1 MKDATAFAKK
11 FKTFKK
17 KLPTITVIAN
27 DYGVIGE
34 VIYSHLVWN
43 ANEKDATAAFKRLV
57 AASVDLNDLRV
68 NMIDESIERVGV
80 DYPLVRDRV
89 KRMHAVLNAIYN
101 REHGM
106 HIESLDGSGKREIRE
121 YFETLKGITPFVCH
135 RVISICY
142 NVAAVPV
149 DERTL
154 AILKVNSVVHE
165 TTTIKDASSW
175 LARQVKADEV
185 VDFHGGLQAWVEI
198 QPTPKEDPKPK
209 KPAKKKAAKKKTTK
223 KTTAKKKV
231 TKKKA
236 SKKKVAKKKASKK
249 KVAKKKAS
257 KKKAAKK
264 KTTKKTAT
272 KKKVAKKTTKKAAKK
287 KTTKKKK

>member
-17 KLPTITVIAN
+17 KLPSITVIAN
-27 DYGVIGE
+27 DYGVVGE

-43 ANEKDATAAFKRLV
+43 ANEKAASAAFKRLV

-80 DYPLVRDRV
+80 EYPLVRERV

-106 HIESLDGSGKREIRE
+106 HIESLDGAGKREIRE

-154 AILKVNSVVHE
+154 AILKVNSVIHE
-165 TTTIKDASSW
+165 TTTIEDAASW

-185 VDFHGGLQAWVEI
+185 VDFHGGVQAWVEV
-198 QPTPKEDPKPK
+198 QPTPKEEPKPK
-209 KPAKKKAAKKKTTK
+209 KPAKKKAAKKK
-223 KTTAKKKV
+223 AP
-231 TKKKA
+231 
-236 SKKKVAKKKASKK
+236 KKKVAKKK
-249 KVAKKKAS
+249 
-257 KKKAAKK
+257 
-264 KTTKKTAT
+264 
-272 KKKVAKKTTKKAAKK
+272 VAKKTAKKTAKK

>member
-1 MKDATAFAKK
+1 VKDASAFAKK

-17 KLPTITVIAN
+17 KLPSLAVIAN
-27 DYGVIGE
+27 DYGVVGE

-43 ANEKDATAAFKRLV
+43 ANEKAASAAFKRLV

-68 NMIDESIERVGV
+68 NMIDESIERIGV
-80 DYPLVRDRV
+80 EYPLVRERV

-106 HIESLDGSGKREIRE
+106 HIKSLDGAGKREIRE

-154 AILKVNSVVHE
+154 AILKVNSVIHG
-165 TTTIKDASSW
+165 TTTIEDAASW

-185 VDFHGGLQAWVEI
+185 VDFHGGLQAWVEV
-198 QPTPKEDPKPK
+198 QPTPKEEPKPK
-209 KPAKKKAAKKKTTK
+209 KQA
-223 KTTAKKKV
+223 
-231 TKKKA
+231 
-236 SKKKVAKKKASKK
+236 KKKVAKKKAPKKKAPKKKTTKKKAIKKKVAKK
-249 KVAKKKAS
+249 KVAKKKAA
-257 KKKAAKK
+257 KKATTKK
-264 KTTKKTAT
+264 KTT
-272 KKKVAKKTTKKAAKK
+272 KKKVAKKTLKK

>member
-17 KLPTITVIAN
+17 KLPSVTVIAN

-43 ANEKDATAAFKRLV
+43 ASEKDAAAAFKRLID
-57 AASVDLNDLRV
+57 ASVDLNDLRV

-80 DYPLVRDRV
+80 EYPLVRDRV

-106 HIESLDGSGKREIRE
+106 HIESLDGAGKREIRE

-165 TTTIKDASSW
+165 TTTVEDAASW

-198 QPTPKEDPKPK
+198 QPTPKEEPKPK
-209 KPAKKKAAKKKTTK
+209 KPVKKKTTK
-223 KTTAKKKV
+223 KKVAKKDA
-231 TKKKA
+231 KKAA
-236 SKKKVAKKKASKK
+236 SKKK
-249 KVAKKKAS
+249 
-257 KKKAAKK
+257 
-264 KTTKKTAT
+264 TT
-272 KKKVAKKTTKKAAKK
+272 KKKVAKKTTKKKVAKKTNKKVVKK

>member
-17 KLPTITVIAN
+17 KLPTVTVIAN

-43 ANEKDATAAFKRLV
+43 ANEKDASAAFKRLV

-80 DYPLVRDRV
+80 DYPLVRERV

-106 HIESLDGSGKREIRE
+106 HIESLDGVGKREIRE

-154 AILKVNSVVHE
+154 AILKVNSVVHD
-165 TTTIKDASSW
+165 TTTIEDAASW

-185 VDFHGGLQAWVEI
+185 VDFHGGLQAWVEV
-198 QPTPKEDPKPK
+198 QPTPKEEPKPTKPAKK
-209 KPAKKKAAKKKTTK
+209 KPAKKATK
-223 KTTAKKKV
+223 KTASKKKV
-231 TKKKA
+231 TKKKVA
-236 SKKKVAKKKASKK
+236 KKKVAKKK
-249 KVAKKKAS
+249 VAKKTAKKA
-257 KKKAAKK
+257 AAKK
-264 KTTKKTAT
+264 KTAN
-272 KKKVAKKTTKKAAKK
+272 KKVAKKTAKKKAKK

>member
-17 KLPTITVIAN
+17 KLPSVTVIAN

-43 ANEKDATAAFKRLV
+43 ASEKDAAAAFKRLID
-57 AASVDLNDLRV
+57 ASVDLNDLRV

-80 DYPLVRDRV
+80 EYPLVRDRV

-106 HIESLDGSGKREIRE
+106 HIESLDGAGKREIRE

-154 AILKVNSVVHE
+154 AILKVNSVIHE
-165 TTTIKDASSW
+165 TTTIEDAASW

-198 QPTPKEDPKPK
+198 QPTPKEEPKLK
-209 KPAKKKAAKKKTTK
+209 KSVKKKAAKKKV
-223 KTTAKKKV
+223 AKKKV
-231 TKKKA
+231 TKKVAKKTAA
-236 SKKKVAKKKASKK
+236 SKKKTTKKKVAKKKVSKKIAKKAASKK
-249 KVAKKKAS
+249 K
-257 KKKAAKK
+257 
-264 KTTKKTAT
+264 TT
-272 KKKVAKKTTKKAAKK
+272 KKKVAKKTNKKVAKK

>member
-17 KLPTITVIAN
+17 KLPSVTVIAN

-43 ANEKDATAAFKRLV
+43 ASEKDAAAAFKRLID
-57 AASVDLNDLRV
+57 ASVDLNDLRV

-80 DYPLVRDRV
+80 EYPLVRDRV

-106 HIESLDGSGKREIRE
+106 HIESLDGAGKREIRE

-154 AILKVNSVVHE
+154 AILKANSVIHE
-165 TTTIKDASSW
+165 TTTIEDAASW

-198 QPTPKEDPKPK
+198 QPTPKEEPKLK
-209 KPAKKKAAKKKTTK
+209 KSVKKKAAKKKV
-223 KTTAKKKV
+223 AKKKV
-231 TKKKA
+231 TKKI
-236 SKKKVAKKKASKK
+236 AKKTATS
-249 KVAKKKAS
+249 
-257 KKKAAKK
+257 KK
-264 KTTKKTAT
+264 KTTKKKVTKKKVSKKVAKKAASKKKTT
-272 KKKVAKKTTKKAAKK
+272 KKKVAKKTNKKVAKK

>member
-1 MKDATAFAKK
+1 MKDASAFAKK

-17 KLPTITVIAN
+17 KLPSLAVIAN
-27 DYGVIGE
+27 DYGVVGE

-43 ANEKDATAAFKRLV
+43 ANEKAASAAFKRLV

-68 NMIDESIERVGV
+68 NMIDESIERIGV
-80 DYPLVRDRV
+80 EYPLVRERV

-106 HIESLDGSGKREIRE
+106 HIKSLDGAGKREIRE

-154 AILKVNSVVHE
+154 AILKVNSVIHG
-165 TTTIKDASSW
+165 TTTIEDAASW

-185 VDFHGGLQAWVEI
+185 VDFHGGLQAWVEV
-198 QPTPKEDPKPK
+198 QPTPKEEPKPK
-209 KPAKKKAAKKKTTK
+209 KQA
-223 KTTAKKKV
+223 
-231 TKKKA
+231 
-236 SKKKVAKKKASKK
+236 KKKVAKKKAPKKKAPKKKTTKKKAIKKKVAKK
-249 KVAKKKAS
+249 KVAKKKAA
-257 KKKAAKK
+257 KKATTKK
-264 KTTKKTAT
+264 KTT
-272 KKKVAKKTTKKAAKK
+272 KKKVAKKTLKK

>member
-17 KLPTITVIAN
+17 KLPSVTVIAN

-43 ANEKDATAAFKRLV
+43 ASEKDAAAAFKRLID
-57 AASVDLNDLRV
+57 ASVDLNDLRV

-80 DYPLVRDRV
+80 EYPLVRDRV

-106 HIESLDGSGKREIRE
+106 HIESLDGAGKREIRE

-165 TTTIKDASSW
+165 TTTVEDAASW

-185 VDFHGGLQAWVEI
+185 IDFHGGLQAWVEI
-198 QPTPKEDPKPK
+198 QPTPKEEPKLK
-209 KPAKKKAAKKKTTK
+209 KPVKKK
-223 KTTAKKKV
+223 
-231 TKKKA
+231 
-236 SKKKVAKKKASKK
+236 
-249 KVAKKKAS
+249 
-257 KKKAAKK
+257 
-264 KTTKKTAT
+264 AT
-272 KKKVAKKTTKKAAKK
+272 KKKVAKKKVAKKVAKKAASKKKTTKKKVAKKTNKKVAKK

>member
-17 KLPTITVIAN
+17 KLPSVTVIAN

-43 ANEKDATAAFKRLV
+43 ASEKDAAAAFKRLID
-57 AASVDLNDLRV
+57 ASVDLNDLRV

-80 DYPLVRDRV
+80 EYPLVRDRV

-106 HIESLDGSGKREIRE
+106 HIESLDGAGKREIRE

-154 AILKVNSVVHE
+154 AILKANSVIHE
-165 TTTIKDASSW
+165 TTTIEDAASW
-175 LARQVKADEV
+175 LVRQVKADEV

-198 QPTPKEDPKPK
+198 QPTPKEEPKLK
-209 KPAKKKAAKKKTTK
+209 KSVKKKAAKKKV
-223 KTTAKKKV
+223 AKKKV
-231 TKKKA
+231 TKKI
-236 SKKKVAKKKASKK
+236 AKKTATS
-249 KVAKKKAS
+249 
-257 KKKAAKK
+257 KK
-264 KTTKKTAT
+264 KTTKKKVTKKKVSKKVAKKAASKKKTT
-272 KKKVAKKTTKKAAKK
+272 KKKVAKKTNKKVAKK